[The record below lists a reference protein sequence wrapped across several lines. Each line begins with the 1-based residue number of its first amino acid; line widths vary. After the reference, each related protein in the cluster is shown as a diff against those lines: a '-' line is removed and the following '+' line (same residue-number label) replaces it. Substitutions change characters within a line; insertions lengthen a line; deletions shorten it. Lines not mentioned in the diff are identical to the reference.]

1 VRGFAELAAVRAV
14 EDDAGVLRPD
24 PLSTNLAK
32 YHFAHG
38 FHQAARTVID
48 LAGGL
53 VATGP
58 GGGDWAN
65 PEVRAVLEKYF
76 ASAVPAQERLRV
88 INLVGDLCTG
98 AWGGYQSVLAT
109 HAEGSLEAEKLQ
121 ILRSYD
127 WARPRAYATELI
139 AHGAALPLA

>member
-24 PLSTNLAK
+24 PLSTDLAK